1 MGNPVFAWTIA
12 QCLSTFYSKTVPRYI
27 FLFLSPLW
35 PLIFHVSGMFK
46 SQIARY
52 QFYLIERNFHL
63 FLTFFVTVRYDMPL
77 LNSSKHIR
85 KFIRSMYRW
94 RNPESVLLF
103 SWNFWI
109 QSLETDPLIRKL
121 RKFYILR
128 SKRIILCMIITKKYT
143 KIYYTISRSGR
154 R

>member
-1 MGNPVFAWTIA
+1 MNHR
-12 QCLSTFYSKTVPRYI
+12 TVSLDFLFENCTTLHFFI
-27 FLFLSPLW
+27 LFLSPLW

-46 SQIARY
+46 SQFARY

-121 RKFYILR
+121 RKFYILTVETDYFMYDAHE
-128 SKRIILCMIITKKYT
+128 KNILYNF
-143 KIYYTISRSGR
+143 
-154 R
+154 

>member
-1 MGNPVFAWTIA
+1 MN
-12 QCLSTFYSKTVPRYI
+12 YRTVSLDFLFENCTTLHF

-46 SQIARY
+46 SQFARY

-103 SWNFWI
+103 SWNFWF
-109 QSLETDPLIRKL
+109 QSLETDPLIWKL
-121 RKFYILR
+121 RKFYILQLR
-128 SKRIILCMIITKKYT
+128 SKRIILCMMLTKKYIQ
-143 KIYYTISRSGR
+143 KYTIQFLDLANGI
-154 R
+154 